1 MGLGLGCSLGT
12 HLITITPT
20 KAVRVNVRGKGDRHP
35 HFSGAAGAAAVQGAG
50 LPASP
55 CWDQTARGGLCLL
68 PPLGGLWPDEQGVWQ
83 TPARTAVAVTS
94 VLGHTEAPTFTF

>member
-1 MGLGLGCSLGT
+1 MGT

-20 KAVRVNVRGKGDRHP
+20 KAVRVNVRGKGHRHP

-55 CWDQTARGGLCLL
+55 CWDQTARGGL
-68 PPLGGLWPDEQGVWQ
+68 WPDEQGVWQ
-83 TPARTAVAVTS
+83 TPARTAVAVAS